1 MYYVTANE
9 DYVYLTNHGIGTLLV
24 FAVLAFVMERIDKVF
39 IILAK
44 KTPSSR
50 NGSE

>member
-1 MYYVTANE
+1 MYKLKTKE
-9 DYVYLTNHGIGTLLV
+9 TNISV
-24 FAVLAFVMERIDKVF
+24 IKF

-50 NGSE
+50 NVKGVGGR